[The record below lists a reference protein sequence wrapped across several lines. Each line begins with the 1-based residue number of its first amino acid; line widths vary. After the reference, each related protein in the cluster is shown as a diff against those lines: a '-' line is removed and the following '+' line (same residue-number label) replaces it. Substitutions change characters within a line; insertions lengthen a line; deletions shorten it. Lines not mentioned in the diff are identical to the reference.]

1 MTMHDSRRTSQFR
14 PASRFRRAL
23 IWRARPVAHSVAALV
38 LLLGAA
44 TIWIGADAI
53 RSNAQIRPKGA
64 SSALILNAAVSP
76 AGAANAPVAFAPDKG
91 KFKILVNGQ
100 PAGKEDFDFGPS
112 GGNWIA
118 RGNAEI
124 QTPQGAAHVTGTLE
138 LKPDGVPI
146 RYEWSMQGA
155 KKASSTIVFNGST
168 ANVELRMEGARLYTQ
183 QFTFSSDRVVVL
195 DNNLYDQYA
204 VLARLYDWDK
214 KGAQTFSVIVPQ
226 AMTPGT
232 VTVESLGKQDAGGAK
247 LEELSVKT
255 EDLELDLFLDGQ
267 RLVRIV
273 SPSANAEIIRE

>member
-1 MTMHDSRRTSQFR
+1 MMLKDSRY
-14 PASRFRRAL
+14 ASRFRRAFV
-23 IWRARPVAHSVAALV
+23 WRCRPVADSVAALIFF
-38 LLLGAA
+38 LGVAG
-44 TIWIGADAI
+44 IWIGVDAI
-53 RSNAQIRPKGA
+53 RSNAQMRAIGAADTLPLSALGA
-64 SSALILNAAVSP
+64 STTP
-76 AGAANAPVAFAPDKG
+76 ANGAAAFAPDKG

-138 LKPDGVPI
+138 LKPDGAPV

-168 ANVELRMEGARLYTQ
+168 ANVELRMEGARPYTQ
-183 QFTFSSDRVVVL
+183 QFTFNSDRVVVL

-204 VLARLYDWDK
+204 ILARLYDWDK

-226 AMTPGT
+226 EMTPGT
-232 VTVESLGKQDAGGAK
+232 VTVESLGKQDSGGTK
-247 LEELSVKT
+247 LEQLRVKT
-255 EDLELDLFLDGQ
+255 EDLEIDLFLDGQ
-267 RLVRIV
+267 KLVRIV